1 MNIRDIIDSL
11 ELNYKILTNSTSRLD
26 IVGLSRT

>member
-11 ELNYKILTNSTSRLD
+11 ELNYKILTNSTSHLD